1 MKHKAKND
9 NLKKHQQA
17 LVERNTAL
25 IKRVIEHIKQ
35 LDGEITMSIVSKV
48 SYEIADSKKGEKGIT
63 LAGISKNKV
72 YRALVEEAAASARM
86 GEKQNRR
93 GRPPKHY
100 SDGDIR
106 MMLHAL
112 RTENALLKRENTIL
126 SQQLK
131 EVPNAIE
138 ATEPVPDM
146 IIREY
151 NGVKNAARSMV
162 SRLCEMELTYIDSET
177 ECLKVAHYNEVVV
190 PKEALKLFYQKELHD
205 IQRKIRETAPDN

>member
-1 MKHKAKND
+1 MRRKAKND
-9 NLKKHQQA
+9 NLKKHQEA

-25 IKRVIEHIKQ
+25 VKRAIAHIRE
-35 LDGEITMSIVSKV
+35 LGGEITMSIVSKV
-48 SYEIADSKKGEKGIT
+48 TYEIADRENGEKGIT
-63 LAGISKNKV
+63 LAGISKNTI
-72 YRALVEEAAASARM
+72 YRSLVEQAAADAQT
-86 GEKQNRR
+86 GEKRNRY
-93 GRPPKHY
+93 GRHSRHY

-112 RTENALLKRENTIL
+112 RTENAMLKRENTIL

-131 EVPNAIE
+131 EIPNVIE
-138 ATEPVPDM
+138 TTEPIPDM

-162 SRLCEMELTYIDSET
+162 SRLCEMELTYVDIET
-177 ECLKVAHYNEVVV
+177 ECLKVALYNEVIV

-205 IQRKIRETAPDN
+205 IQCKIRETAPDD

>member
-1 MKHKAKND
+1 MKRKAKND
-9 NLKKHQQA
+9 NLKKHQQV

-25 IKRVIEHIKQ
+25 IKRVIEHIRQ

-86 GEKQNRR
+86 GEKQNRG
-93 GRPPKHY
+93 GRSPKHY

-112 RTENALLKRENTIL
+112 RTENAVLKRENTIL

-131 EVPNAIE
+131 EVPNVIE
-138 ATEPVPDM
+138 TTQPIPD
-146 IIREY
+146 ILIREY
-151 NGVKNAARSMV
+151 NSIKNAARSMV
-162 SRLCEMELTYIDSET
+162 SRLCEMELTYIDIET

-205 IQRKIRETAPDN
+205 IQCKIRETAPDN